1 MINVQIA
8 DDHAIVVQSLSKM
21 INESDFARVTNVY
34 YTLTSCIEGLTK
46 QLPDVL
52 LLDIGMPDGD
62 GVEFCAAVTKMYPS
76 LKIIMLTGYRGF
88 NIAKHSLNSG
98 ARGYI
103 LKNADPE
110 EMFAGIKAVN
120 SGKQFLCEEM
130 DALLKDK
137 KETDAIWLTD
147 IEKSILR
154 LCADGY
160 TRRQIAEIVH
170 RDAETVKSHLKN
182 IRVKLFA
189 KNTTQAVQTGHLMK
203 LI

>member
-8 DDHAIVVQSLSKM
+8 DDHTILVRSLSRM
-21 INESDFARVTNVY
+21 INESDFALVTNVY
-34 YTLTSCIEGLTK
+34 YTLKSCTEGLSK

-62 GVEFCAAVTKMYPS
+62 GVEFCAAITERYPS
-76 LKIIMLTGYRGF
+76 LKIIILTGYREF
-88 NIAKHSLNSG
+88 NIAKHALHSG

-103 LKNADPE
+103 LKNVDLE
-110 EMFAGIKAVN
+110 EMFAGIKTVN
-120 SGKQFLCEEM
+120 SGERFLCREIDVIME
-130 DALLKDK
+130 DR

-147 IEKSILR
+147 IEKSILK
-154 LCADGY
+154 LCADGH

-170 RDAETVKSHLKN
+170 RDDETVKSHLKN

-189 KNTTQAVQTGHLMK
+189 KNTAQAVRTGHVMK

>member
-8 DDHAIVVQSLSKM
+8 DDHTILVQSLSKM
-21 INESDFARVTNVY
+21 INESNFARVTNVY

-62 GVEFCAAVTKMYPS
+62 GVEFCAAVAKMYPS
-76 LKIIMLTGYRGF
+76 LKIIMLTGYREF
-88 NIAKHSLNSG
+88 NIAKHSLHSG
-98 ARGYI
+98 AHGYI
-103 LKNADPE
+103 LKNADPK
-110 EMFAGIKAVN
+110 EMFAGIKTVN

-130 DALLKDK
+130 DVLLKDK

-182 IRVKLFA
+182 IRVKLSA